1 VAWDIK
7 PFVGVAPVSFFMTP
21 AQVAAAAN
29 LGPARARQDGPYL
42 NEFRGIN
49 APVFNYLDGGLVIVS
64 TNRYLPDVLWN
75 QMDIYKSNPIDV
87 LRAMQKANGPALR
100 IFDTVVFAKLG
111 LQLTGF
117 YAFARNEAY
126 DPSSDDP
133 DNRTLSAWAQVAQ
146 DRNLKELAAHTQDA
160 PTF

>member
-1 VAWDIK
+1 MWDCA
-7 PFVGVAPVSFFMTP
+7 PFVGVGPASFFMTP

-42 NEFRGIN
+42 NEFRGID
-49 APVFNYLDGGLVIVS
+49 APVFNYLDSGLVIVGTS
-64 TNRYLPDVLWN
+64 RCLPDVLWN
-75 QMDIYKSNPIDV
+75 QMDVYQSKPIDV
-87 LRAMQKANGPALR
+87 LRAMEKANGPALR
-100 IFDTVVFAKLG
+100 IFDTIVFAKLG

-117 YAFARNEAY
+117 YVFATNEAY

-146 DRNLKELAAHTQDA
+146 DMNLKELAGHIQNA
-160 PTF
+160 PAF